1 MAARIKI
8 LVNAIPL
15 VNIGT
20 GIGRYLKCLY
30 TEMERLYGD
39 RLDIYYF
46 DGVNVLPTMP
56 RGPKNLARWS
66 RCIDLFWKMPVYPAF
81 LLRLGMHYKREMI
94 FHRLVKDFD
103 IYHEAGFFPFA
114 APSRVKTV
122 FTLHDLSVMRF
133 PEHHPLERV
142 LYYRLFLRQRCKKV
156 DHFLTVSGFTQKEM
170 ERLLAIESKN
180 ISVTHL
186 AHDPT
191 LFYPKGKKDVSR
203 FLADKGLPERYFLFV
218 GSGDPRKNMDII
230 PGALVKAGLQ
240 EPLVVSGWSGWS
252 DRISWNNVIPLGYI
266 SDEELACL
274 YSGALGLIF
283 PSSYEGFGLPLL
295 EAMACG
301 CPVVAAREASLPEVA
316 EDAALYIKGPRDIES
331 LAGIVESLASTPA
344 IRRKLTGKGLK
355 RAEDFSWSH
364 TAQATFQAFER
375 VLEK

>member
-1 MAARIKI
+1 MAGRIKI

-15 VNIGT
+15 NHIGT
-20 GIGRYLKCLY
+20 GIGRYLKSLY
-30 TEMERLYGD
+30 TEMEKSYGD
-39 RLDIYYF
+39 RVEICYF
-46 DGVNVLPTMP
+46 NGVNVSSAMP
-56 RGPKNLARWS
+56 GGPENLARWS
-66 RCIDLFWKMPVYPAF
+66 KGIDLFWKLPVYPAF
-81 LLRLGMHYKREMI
+81 LLRLGVHLKWELF

-114 APSRVKTV
+114 VPSHVKTV
-122 FTLHDLSVMRF
+122 FTLHDLSVIRF
-133 PEHHPLERV
+133 PDHHPLDRV
-142 LYYRLFLRQRCKKV
+142 LYSRLFFRKRCKKA
-156 DHFLTVSGFTQKEM
+156 DHFLTVSRFTQKEM
-170 ERLLAIESKN
+170 ARFLDIGSKN
-180 ISVTHL
+180 TSVSHL

-191 LFYPKGKKDVSR
+191 LFYPKPQKEVDR
-203 FLADKGLPERYFLFV
+203 FLADKGLPKRYFLFV

-230 PGALVKAGLQ
+230 PKALEKAGLQ
-240 EPLVVSGWSGWS
+240 EPLVVAGWSGWS
-252 DRISWNNVIPLGYI
+252 DRMSWSNVIPLGYI

-301 CPVVAAREASLPEVA
+301 CPVVAAKEASLPEVA

-331 LAGIVESLASTPA
+331 LAGILEHLASTPDL
-344 IRRKLTGKGLK
+344 RRKLTENGLE
-355 RAEDFSWSH
+355 RAKEFSWSH